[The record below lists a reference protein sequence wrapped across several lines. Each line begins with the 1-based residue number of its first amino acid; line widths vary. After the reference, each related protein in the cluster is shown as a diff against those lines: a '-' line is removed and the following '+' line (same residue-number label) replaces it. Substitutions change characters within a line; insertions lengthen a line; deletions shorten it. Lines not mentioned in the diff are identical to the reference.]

1 MLPHRPAFLRH
12 APPHAHPARSRAHT
26 RCALSLTGRRART
39 QNDRLSEV
47 LKTMKWEE
55 PISRPKGRA
64 REDVLIAALEDVLR
78 ATRNKTEADRKAS
91 EQVRAAIPRP

>member
-1 MLPHRPAFLRH
+1 MR
-12 APPHAHPARSRAHT
+12 
-26 RCALSLTGRRART
+26 

-78 ATRNKTEADRKAS
+78 ETRNKTEADRKAS
-91 EQVRAAIPRP
+91 EQVRHRTANLLRSVTRGCVLCLA

>member
-1 MLPHRPAFLRH
+1 M
-12 APPHAHPARSRAHT
+12 
-26 RCALSLTGRRART
+26 ALSRL
-39 QNDRLSEV
+39 QNDQLSEV

-78 ATRNKTEADRKAS
+78 ESRNKTEADRKAS
-91 EQVRAAIPRP
+91 EQVRFLAWIAALHCSAPPG

>member
-1 MLPHRPAFLRH
+1 M
-12 APPHAHPARSRAHT
+12 
-26 RCALSLTGRRART
+26 ALSRL
-39 QNDRLSEV
+39 QNDQLSEV

-78 ATRNKTEADRKAS
+78 ESRNKTEADRKAS
-91 EQVRAAIPRP
+91 EQVRLLAWIAALHCSAPPG

>member
-1 MLPHRPAFLRH
+1 M
-12 APPHAHPARSRAHT
+12 
-26 RCALSLTGRRART
+26 ALSRL

-78 ATRNKTEADRKAS
+78 ESRNKTEADRKAS
-91 EQVRAAIPRP
+91 EQVRLLAWIATLHCSAPPG